1 MIKIISM
8 KGVCKNFGPVKAL
21 DNVNLEVSE
30 GEVIS
35 IIGPSGSGKSTLLRS
50 INQLEKIDSGRI
62 EIEGEPVISITP
74 AGVHEHIPRKQITR
88 LNKKLGMVFQHFNLF
103 PHKTVIENITE
114 APIIVNKMKAS
125 DAEDIALKLLETVG
139 LTDKKDEYPSRISGG
154 QKQRVAI
161 ARALGM
167 QPDILLCDEPTS
179 ALDPELV
186 GEVLATLRKLAR
198 EKMTMI
204 VVTHEMAFARE
215 ISDRIIFMDEG
226 RILADGLPDQVLGTP
241 EHPRIREFVKKF
253 I

>member
-1 MIKIISM
+1 MISM

-21 DNVNLEVSE
+21 DNVNLDVSE

-74 AGVHEHIPRKQITR
+74 GGVHEHIPRKQITR

-114 APIIVNKMKAS
+114 APVIVNKMKPS
-125 DAEDIALKLLETVG
+125 DAEEIALRLLETVG
-139 LTDKKDEYPSRISGG
+139 LTDKKDVYPSRISGG

-204 VVTHEMAFARE
+204 VVTHEMSFARE

-226 RILADGLPDQVLGTP
+226 KILADGLPDQVLGTP